1 MSYADRAVSILNTP
15 IIPLS
20 DICSDLNANHGVTT
34 GTLPI
39 NMDIWQ
45 EKLQA
50 QSPPG
55 YGSNLNETGL
65 YCFWWIGNQPVL
77 EAGVLQ
83 HWLKGKVVGDDANRI
98 NPQCQRIDDNH
109 VFHQIAWQFHPVGN
123 AGAYP
128 MYVGKASSIY
138 KRVRLH
144 LRWPQS
150 AYPHYPRTSEPLEI
164 RPAGNVNSSTQF
176 RKGYEY
182 LFRQMTN
189 RERIELLIENV
200 GVSFINL
207 PFHDVTNR
215 FFWEDELIG
224 LLRPPFNLDAE
235 R

>member
-1 MSYADRAVSILNTP
+1 MPYADRADLIVKAP

-20 DICSDLNANHGVTT
+20 DICSDLNANHSDNT

-39 NMDIWQ
+39 DKKTWQ
-45 EKLQA
+45 KNLQL
-50 QSPPG
+50 QSPPE
-55 YGSNLNETGL
+55 YGNDLEEAGL
-65 YCFWWIGNQPVL
+65 YCFWWIGDQAQLESGVL
-77 EAGVLQ
+77 E
-83 HWLKGKVVGDDANRI
+83 HWLKGKVVGDDLPRLH
-98 NPQCQRIDDNH
+98 PQLQEERDNH
-109 VFHQIAWQFHPVGN
+109 ILHKITWHFHKEKESGC
-123 AGAYP
+123 YP
-128 MYVGKASSIY
+128 MYVGKASSVF

-144 LRWPQS
+144 LQWPQS
-150 AYPHYPRTSEPLEI
+150 AYPGYPQTTEPLEI

-189 RERIELLIENV
+189 QERIELLIEEV
-200 GVSFINL
+200 GISFINL